1 MEHSRRFRGIIGMAI
16 TWGLALSTLATGSL
30 ALGLATGLVP
40 PSIFGARELVTL
52 AIRGL
57 LAGGVA
63 GGLFAWLLA
72 RREGGHSLATLST
85 RRVAFWGF
93 VAAGSLPILLA
104 LAAPLGVLVARN
116 GFGVLG
122 SVLLASTAGFGV
134 LGSVLSTATLRI
146 ARRAE
151 ARLGGPDEERSRLTP

>member
-1 MEHSRRFRGIIGMAI
+1 MEQSRRFRGIIGMAI

-40 PSIFGARELVTL
+40 PSIFGARELVAL
-52 AIRGL
+52 AVRGL

-85 RRVAFWGF
+85 RRVALWGF
-93 VAAGSLPILLA
+93 LAAGSLPILLA
-104 LAAPLGVLVARN
+104 LAATGPALPLGVLI
-116 GFGVLG
+116 
-122 SVLLASTAGFGV
+122 ASTAGFGV
-134 LGSVLSTATLRI
+134 LGIVLSTATLRI

-151 ARLGGPDEERSRLTP
+151 ARLGGPDEECSRLTP

>member
-1 MEHSRRFRGIIGMAI
+1 MEYSRRFRGIIGMAI

-40 PSIFGARELVTL
+40 SSIFGARELVAL
-52 AIRGL
+52 AVRGL
-57 LAGGVA
+57 VAGGVA

-72 RREGGHSLATLST
+72 RWDGGHSLATLPT

-104 LAAPLGVLVARN
+104 LAATGPALPLGVLV
-116 GFGVLG
+116 
-122 SVLLASTAGFGV
+122 ASTAGFGV

-151 ARLGGPDEERSRLTP
+151 ARLGGPDEECSRLTP